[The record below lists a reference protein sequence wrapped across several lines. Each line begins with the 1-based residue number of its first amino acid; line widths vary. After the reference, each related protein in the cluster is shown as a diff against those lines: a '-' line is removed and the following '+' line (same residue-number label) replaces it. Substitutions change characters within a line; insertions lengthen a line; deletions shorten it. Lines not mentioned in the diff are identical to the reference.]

1 MIIPIDP
8 NWRIA
13 SDVHSWKVEKRTTCK
28 GEDIWQ
34 PVSWH
39 DTPGGAAKSLSRRLV
54 RLCEAETLE
63 DALKAVDEIADKLT
77 KALTPR
83 LSFEDV
89 R

>member
-1 MIIPIDP
+1 MKIPVDSDY
-8 NWRIA
+8 RLA
-13 SDVHSWKVEKRTTCK
+13 SDALCWKVEKRTTCK
-28 GEDIWQ
+28 GQDIWQ
-34 PVSWH
+34 PISWH

-77 KALTPR
+77 RALTPR